1 MRRLWN
7 FSRRGGERGKHID
20 IYWVPPTYQTHSSFV
35 PCNPRYYPHVRD
47 KARTREVKWLAQ
59 CPTAS
64 KQRIQTWDWPR
75 NPVLLIFS
83 LFSHWWQRLWS
94 KACSPRGIWEWVSCI
109 FPASGEL
116 RNLLSKPDDCMRL
129 KIPVVV
135 FIRKTKCLENT
146 NKETRPVNVFPCFQ
160 EDSLGTLWVHMSEL
174 STYISTQTILS
185 YRCYTVNT
193 TCQKRGM
200 HIGDSLKVILRSQ
213 WHPKKGFVL
222 PMTGAPIELNRLYQ
236 NSSKPS

>member
-1 MRRLWN
+1 MNWWGGCDILAEEVGK
-7 FSRRGGERGKHID
+7 RGSIVIFTEHLLHTRH
-20 IYWVPPTYQTHSSFV
+20 VPPFI
-35 PCNPRYYPHVRD
+35 PWNPRYYPHVRD

-83 LFSHWWQRLWS
+83 LFSHWWQRLWT

-116 RNLLSKPDDCMRL
+116 RNLLSKTDYCMRL

-146 NKETRPVNVFPCFQ
+146 NKETSPVNVFPCFQ
-160 EDSLGTLWVHMSEL
+160 EDSSGTLWVHMSEL
-174 STYISTQTILS
+174 ST
-185 YRCYTVNT
+185 
-193 TCQKRGM
+193 
-200 HIGDSLKVILRSQ
+200 
-213 WHPKKGFVL
+213 
-222 PMTGAPIELNRLYQ
+222 
-236 NSSKPS
+236 